1 MYVGVKSGLNPELRR
16 NYLARVSERI
26 VEFQCSGE
34 MRRYL
39 EEHQWRRRLSG
50 RELTLNHESVGSE
63 GIRYPCSP
71 RRKRCTLSFGGF
83 DPFGAQANAL
93 SVPPEDYGRK
103 AKLKGIDGPHSGG
116 HVA

>member
-1 MYVGVKSGLNPELRR
+1 MSGVKSRGLTPERAR

-26 VEFQCSGE
+26 VESGVAVKCVDI
-34 MRRYL
+34 
-39 EEHQWRRRLSG
+39 WRNTVAKATVG

-83 DPFGAQANAL
+83 DPFGL
-93 SVPPEDYGRK
+93 
-103 AKLKGIDGPHSGG
+103 KLTR
-116 HVA
+116 